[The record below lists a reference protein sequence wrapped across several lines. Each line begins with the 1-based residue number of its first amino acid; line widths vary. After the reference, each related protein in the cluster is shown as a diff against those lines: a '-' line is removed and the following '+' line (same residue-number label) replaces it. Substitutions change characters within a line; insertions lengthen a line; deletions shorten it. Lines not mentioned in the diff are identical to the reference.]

1 MSQTSPD
8 ESLAKRRPA
17 RLPDAG
23 FTLLEVLVASGIL
36 AVILGL
42 LFVAIHQTERT
53 IGEVESGS
61 RFERKMEIVRYLL
74 REELL
79 GAYLN
84 QNDPLTLFVGFPNH
98 LHGRD
103 TDSLMFTTLAQTR
116 LSQTSPVS
124 HLEGVQYILFRS
136 SGTRLFT
143 LVHEQ
148 NTNLLSYG
156 TQAVIPEKLLG
167 DVWSLRIRYFDGMLW
182 TDRWNSVQTHALP
195 LLTRFDIVVEDRK
208 GKKER
213 FFEEVQIPQSTLNQ
227 NQGGGNEIPEGSGS
241 TGN

>member
-1 MSQTSPD
+1 MSRTSP
-8 ESLAKRRPA
+8 ESRPE
-17 RLPDAG
+17 PSDFPESSDAG
-23 FTLLEVLVASGIL
+23 FTLMEVLVAFGIL
-36 AVILGL
+36 SVILGL

-53 IGEVESGS
+53 ITSVDSGT
-61 RFERKMEIVRYLL
+61 RFERKMEIIRYLL

-84 QNDPLTLFVGFPNH
+84 PNDPLTTFIGFPNREH
-98 LHGRD
+98 NRD
-103 TDSLMFTTLAQTR
+103 TDSLLFTTLSQTR
-116 LSQTSPVS
+116 LSQSSPVS
-124 HLEGVQYILFRS
+124 HLEGIQYLLFKS
-136 SGTRLFT
+136 PGTDLFT

-167 DVWSLRIRYFDGMLW
+167 HVWSLRIRYFDGMLW
-182 TDRWNSVQTHALP
+182 TDRWNSVQSHALP
-195 LLTRFDIVVEDRK
+195 LLTRFDIVVVNGK
-208 GKKER
+208 GEKR
-213 FFEEVQIPQSTLNQ
+213 IFFEEVQIPQTTLNQ

>member
-1 MSQTSPD
+1 
-8 ESLAKRRPA
+8 
-17 RLPDAG
+17 
-23 FTLLEVLVASGIL
+23 
-36 AVILGL
+36 
-42 LFVAIHQTERT
+42 
-53 IGEVESGS
+53 
-61 RFERKMEIVRYLL
+61 
-74 REELL
+74 
-79 GAYLN
+79 
-84 QNDPLTLFVGFPNH
+84 
-98 LHGRD
+98 
-103 TDSLMFTTLAQTR
+103 
-116 LSQTSPVS
+116 
-124 HLEGVQYILFRS
+124 VQYILFQNPGS
-136 SGTRLFT
+136 ALFT

-195 LLTRFDIVVEDRK
+195 LLTRFDIVVEDKK
-208 GKKER
+208 GKKEH